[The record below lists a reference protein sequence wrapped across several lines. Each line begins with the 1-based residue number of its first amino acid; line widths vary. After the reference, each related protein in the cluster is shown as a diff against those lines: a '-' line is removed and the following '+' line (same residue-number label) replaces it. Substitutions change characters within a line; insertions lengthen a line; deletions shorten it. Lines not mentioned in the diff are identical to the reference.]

1 MLSLSTDAEGV
12 VRFET
17 TRAARVV
24 SLGAHRVMNG
34 PRGGGDT
41 KVTSINSFT
50 IDGVA
55 DKFLLGVIRGFRD
68 DDNVES
74 WSFTE
79 GASFSSKGQ
88 FNNESALTRAWALIN
103 KAFDDDLLVTVRGWV
118 RNDAAPPS
126 EATVRAAL
134 ARAAAG
140 EAVTIPAGAALRSLF
155 VTDVVVTKAAPPG
168 GGTAGGA
175 SRKAESDPS
184 AAT

>member
-1 MLSLSTDAEGV
+1 MLSLSTDAGGV

-24 SLGAHRVMNG
+24 SLGAHRVNG
-34 PRGGGDT
+34 PRGGA
-41 KVTSINSFT
+41 TSINSFT
-50 IDGVA
+50 IDDVA

-74 WSFTE
+74 WSLTE
-79 GASFSSKGQ
+79 GASFSSQGQ
-88 FNNESALTRAWALIN
+88 FNNEGALTRAWALIN
-103 KAFDDDLLVTVRGWV
+103 KAFDDDHLITVRGWV

-140 EAVTIPAGAALRSLF
+140 EAVTIPAAAALRSLF

-168 GGTAGGA
+168 GGAAAGA